1 MIRDLADVFGVP
13 DLVIRSN
20 NKDRSRVDAIKGT
33 AFNQYAVVLAEGSV
47 AMIACRCDLI
57 HSRRAAPSLHRER
70 KIHADAG
77 DFHARNSRSFFVE
90 ALGLSIADRRVE
102 RGDAVKDPGLGGR
115 RAQVILA
122 QVALLYFEIRRGVA
136 DFDFIA
142 NKLHRIASKG
152 DISHYFL
159 LNVISV

>member
-57 HSRRAAPSLHRER
+57 HSRPAAPHHR
-70 KIHADAG
+70 
-77 DFHARNSRSFFVE
+77 
-90 ALGLSIADRRVE
+90 
-102 RGDAVKDPGLGGR
+102 
-115 RAQVILA
+115 
-122 QVALLYFEIRRGVA
+122 
-136 DFDFIA
+136 FIA
-142 NKLHRIASKG
+142 NGRSMLMQAISTPGTLEASSLKRLVSASQTG
-152 DISHYFL
+152 VSREGML
-159 LNVISV
+159 